1 MNPFNLGRDNRVI
14 FVGMSDVLQHI
25 KNAEDSAKQTL
36 ADAKEQATK
45 IVADARKEASEI
57 LQGAQDG
64 AVSSTVAT
72 IDSARQEAGK
82 EAEGVQAEGT
92 KAVAAIQSSAG
103 TKRDE
108 AVQLI
113 IDSLMSN

>member
-1 MNPFNLGRDNRVI
+1 M
-14 FVGMSDVLQHI
+14 
-25 KNAEDSAKQTL
+25 
-36 ADAKEQATK
+36 
-45 IVADARKEASEI
+45 
-57 LQGAQDG
+57 
-64 AVSSTVAT
+64 SSTVAT